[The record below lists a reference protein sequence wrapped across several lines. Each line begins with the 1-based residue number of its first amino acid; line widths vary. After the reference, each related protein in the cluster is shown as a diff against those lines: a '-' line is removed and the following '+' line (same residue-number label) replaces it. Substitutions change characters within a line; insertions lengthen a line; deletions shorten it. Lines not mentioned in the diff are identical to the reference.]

1 MEKDIL
7 IQNLRTRVG
16 EDDCR
21 SISDKTFDGIA
32 ESVLSLFADDSKIT
46 EESWNLPIAAL
57 KQFAGQKRHDE
68 KEFAERFKSDYAKE
82 FASKHEKDVDERI
95 RVATERALEEYKKKE
110 EETKAKAN
118 ATAEKAAAGEDIDAK
133 VNEAVAKAMERL
145 TGKDSELSKSL
156 ATITTFV
163 TTQTEREKTEVK
175 NRVKSELKQH
185 LVNLKANNEACIDDA
200 LDDIEYG
207 DNPTFEGL
215 KQSAISAYE
224 KRYKRYYANGGKPFG
239 GDNAGGGSETSSYVK
254 QRIEELKKEAAE
266 NANYAAEI
274 EKTFV

>member
-110 EETKAKAN
+110 QEAKA
-118 ATAEKAAAGEDIDAK
+118 AQTAEKTDAGGDIDAK

-163 TTQTEREKTEVK
+163 TTQTEREKTEAK

-200 LDDIEYG
+200 LDDIDYG